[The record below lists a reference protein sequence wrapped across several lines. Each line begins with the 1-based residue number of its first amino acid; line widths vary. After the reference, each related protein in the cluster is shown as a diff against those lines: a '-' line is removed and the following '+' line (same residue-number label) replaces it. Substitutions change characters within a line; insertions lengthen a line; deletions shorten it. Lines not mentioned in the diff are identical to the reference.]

1 MTFEEPN
8 KLHLYFNVFIL
19 LFVVLLVR
27 YIVPNLQ
34 EKSSSTLT
42 AQNDRISANSFTKVQ
57 SYKNWKYTDTV
68 RIPILMYHS
77 ITNNNRHQISISQFK
92 NEMNYLKEN
101 GYLTLTS
108 SQALYALKN
117 HRIPQ
122 KKIVW
127 ITLDDGYKNSM
138 TTALPILKNNHQHAT
153 VNFVTGFSQKGP
165 FLNLQDARL
174 MKDSNIIDFES
185 HTVTHQ
191 NLTAL
196 SYKQQLHELVESKDW
211 LDTHLDQHTL
221 VIVYPDGVY
230 NHNTIKAAHVAGYQY
245 GLSTTPGI
253 ASSSE
258 NSYQLPRQR
267 VIPHMSNVAFSTL
280 LQSE

>member
-1 MTFEEPN
+1 MKPN

-127 ITLDDGYKNSM
+127 ITLDDGYM
-138 TTALPILKNNHQHAT
+138 L
-153 VNFVTGFSQKGP
+153 
-165 FLNLQDARL
+165 
-174 MKDSNIIDFES
+174 
-185 HTVTHQ
+185 
-191 NLTAL
+191 L
-196 SYKQQLHELVESKDW
+196 S
-211 LDTHLDQHTL
+211 
-221 VIVYPDGVY
+221 
-230 NHNTIKAAHVAGYQY
+230 
-245 GLSTTPGI
+245 
-253 ASSSE
+253 
-258 NSYQLPRQR
+258 
-267 VIPHMSNVAFSTL
+267 
-280 LQSE
+280 